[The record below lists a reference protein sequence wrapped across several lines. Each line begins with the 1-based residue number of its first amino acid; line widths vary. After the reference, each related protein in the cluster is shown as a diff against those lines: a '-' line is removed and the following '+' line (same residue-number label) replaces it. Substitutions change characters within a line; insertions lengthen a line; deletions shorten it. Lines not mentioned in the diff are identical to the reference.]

1 MSSLPISDKLSSSY
15 FTGAQNAYNPN
26 RICVLLHYP
35 DMNPDARTRVR
46 QRIVRLLEDRGKT
59 QRAFAK
65 ALGHGDQW
73 ASNLLSG
80 RFSLSLEDFDSA
92 AKFLGVPASE
102 LVRVSDEPWELSPT
116 EMRVV
121 RALRMLPPAVR
132 DHLVMLTDYLIGA
145 TPDEVELLKRVRQLT
160 TEELRQIEHWID
172 VTLLAQDVE
181 PKLATHGDLKA
192 TTAPRSPKAP
202 RGRK

>member
-1 MSSLPISDKLSSSY
+1 MQKVANDRGFY
-15 FTGAQNAYNPN
+15 A
-26 RICVLLHYP
+26 LLASP
-35 DMNPDARTRVR
+35 MTTPDAATRVR
-46 QRIVRLLEDRGKT
+46 QRITRLLEDRGHT

-80 RFSLSLEDFDSA
+80 RSQLTWDDLDKV
-92 AKFLGVPASE
+92 AKFLRVPPSE
-102 LVRVSDEPWELSPT
+102 IVRMSEDAWELTPT

-132 DHLVMLTDYLIGA
+132 DHLVTLADYLIGA

-160 TEELRQIEHWID
+160 PAELRRIEHWID
-172 VTLLAQDVE
+172 VTLLAQGSD
-181 PKLATHGDLKA
+181 PTLATHADLRV
-192 TTAPRSPKAP
+192 TTAVRAAP
-202 RGRK
+202 ARRNRKRDGS